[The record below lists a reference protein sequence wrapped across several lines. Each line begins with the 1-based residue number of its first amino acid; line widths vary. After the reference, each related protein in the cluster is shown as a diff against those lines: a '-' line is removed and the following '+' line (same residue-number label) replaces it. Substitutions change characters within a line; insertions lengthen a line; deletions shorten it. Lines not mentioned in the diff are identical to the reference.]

1 MSIIRRFLPEFVNK
15 KIMYA
20 IGKLDSTYHR
30 YYLPEKFD
38 GNEVYPGV
46 YIGNLLS
53 SMDFESMTTFGIT
66 HVMSVMNGSISWNN
80 PNIKYSI
87 YHVNDDSW
95 IDLSQHFDS
104 AIGFIDNAINNGGKV
119 LVHCKEGVSR
129 SVTMVIAYIIYK
141 EKITPSAALEM
152 IRKIRSKA
160 NPNKGFMRLLQQ
172 YYDKITTNTTNTTNT
187 TESYSS
193 NSSNSSN
200 YQNCNK

>member
-1 MSIIRRFLPEFVNK
+1 MRF
-15 KIMYA
+15 
-20 IGKLDSTYHR
+20 
-30 YYLPEKFD
+30 
-38 GNEVYPGV
+38 
-46 YIGNLLS
+46 
-53 SMDFESMTTFGIT
+53 
-66 HVMSVMNGSISWNN
+66 
-80 PNIKYSI
+80 
-87 YHVNDDSW
+87 VNDDSW

-172 YYDKITTNTTNTTNT
+172 YYDKITNANDTTNTIDTN
-187 TESYSS
+187 ESCSS